1 MKEARFRLIRRA
13 TDCGL
18 WFDAVEH
25 LLTLSRR
32 YVRLKTRQANGEEV
46 DKQIDRLEEQIIDFV
61 EEFNNSSPVKKIF
74 VAWYS
79 LSPLKLYEL
88 STYTDRTGNEY
99 RREDYYSINQWLFAH
114 SNDYASI
121 S

>member
-1 MKEARFRLIRRA
+1 MKEARFWLVKRASACGLYFDALNDLIR
-13 TDCGL
+13 
-18 WFDAVEH
+18 
-25 LLTLSRR
+25 LSRR
-32 YVRLKTRQANGEEV
+32 YQRLKTRQANGEEV
-46 DKQIDRLEEQIIDFV
+46 DKKIDRLQEQIIDFV
-61 EEFNNSSPVKKIF
+61 EEFNHSYPTKKIF

-114 SNDYASI
+114 SNDYSAI
-121 S
+121 V